1 MKKIII
7 TTFIFLLYSFPSFGE
22 LKGKGLICE
31 LSDSVL
37 VKKDWNERR
46 VKGYYF
52 GDNNILNIFF
62 FHETGDK
69 LFLSYKTTKY
79 RNSEKTIKWYHK
91 FGIDFYLV
99 GNFQDETDM
108 YRLNK
113 KTLKL
118 KRLVNYKSPSMII
131 EDLSCK
137 LLENLDENRSE
148 FYNKIKDE
156 YFEKYQSELD
166 TFIKNSNT

>member
-1 MKKIII
+1 MNKFII
-7 TTFIFLLYSFPSFGE
+7 TTFILLLYSFPSFGE
-22 LKGKGLICE
+22 MKGKGLICE
-31 LSDSVL
+31 LTNSVL
-37 VKKDWNERR
+37 VNKDRDARR

-52 GDNNILNIFF
+52 NDNNILNIYF

-69 LFLSYKTTKY
+69 LFLSYKTAKY
-79 RNSEKTIKWYHK
+79 LDSEKTTKWYHK
-91 FGIDFYLV
+91 FGIDFYLD

-113 KTLKL
+113 KTLRL
-118 KRLVNYKSPSMII
+118 KRLVNYKSPSMTI

-166 TFIKNSNT
+166 TFIKNSNK